1 MTAEKT
7 DTVNTDDV
15 NDGANNCSTE
25 CSSTTPY
32 LGTSDINTRCSED
45 NITDDRDITKKNN
58 ASDHENDKF
67 TSSSST
73 VGYTFRGVFFAIKSK
88 SIYDVIQLKKI

>member
-45 NITDDRDITKKNN
+45 NITDDRDITKKDNDN
-58 ASDHENDKF
+58 ENDKF
-67 TSSSST
+67 TSTSST
-73 VGYTFRGVFFAIKSK
+73 VGYIFGGTIFEIQSKSK
-88 SIYDVIQLKKI
+88 HKNFVQLKKL

>member
-25 CSSTTPY
+25 CSSTTPH
-32 LGTSDINTRCSED
+32 LGTSDVNTHCSED
-45 NITDDRDITKKNN
+45 NITDDRDITKKDNG
-58 ASDHENDKF
+58 ENDKF
-67 TSSSST
+67 TSTSST
-73 VGYTFRGVFFAIKSK
+73 VGYIFGGTIFEIQSNSK
-88 SIYDVIQLKKI
+88 H

>member
-25 CSSTTPY
+25 CSSTTPH
-32 LGTSDINTRCSED
+32 LGTSDVNTHCSED
-45 NITDDRDITKKNN
+45 NITDDRDITKKDND
-58 ASDHENDKF
+58 SENDKF
-67 TSSSST
+67 TSTSST
-73 VGYTFRGVFFAIKSK
+73 VGYIFGGTIFEIQSKSK
-88 SIYDVIQLKKI
+88 HKNFVQLKKL

>member
-25 CSSTTPY
+25 CSSTTPH
-32 LGTSDINTRCSED
+32 LGTSDVNTHCSED
-45 NITDDRDITKKNN
+45 NITDDRDTKKDN
-58 ASDHENDKF
+58 ANDNEKF
-67 TSSSST
+67 TSTSST
-73 VGYTFRGVFFAIKSK
+73 VGYIFGATCF
-88 SIYDVIQLKKI
+88 VIE

>member
-15 NDGANNCSTE
+15 NDGANNCSAE
-25 CSSTTPY
+25 CSSTTPH

-45 NITDDRDITKKNN
+45 NITDDRDITKKDND
-58 ASDHENDKF
+58 SENDKF
-67 TSSSST
+67 TSTSST
-73 VGYTFRGVFFAIKSK
+73 VGYIFGGTFFEIQSK
-88 SIYDVIQLKKI
+88 NKNFVQLKNL